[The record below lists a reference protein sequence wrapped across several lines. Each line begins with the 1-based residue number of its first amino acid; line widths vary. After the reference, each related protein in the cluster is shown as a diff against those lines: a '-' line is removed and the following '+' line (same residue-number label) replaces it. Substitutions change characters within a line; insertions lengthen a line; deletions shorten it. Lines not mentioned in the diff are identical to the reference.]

1 MCPLVYF
8 KDYKKCSPFP
18 LHCSWCSIHKSILTE
33 CVRWYISETI
43 IVSLL
48 PGTIHDIDYNRYTD
62 RMCSLVYSKDCRN
75 YSPSLSH
82 YSWCSLHTGIST
94 EYVYWYIPE
103 NNFSEIYRQ
112 NVLVGIFQRL
122 WKLFPFSL
130 TLFTIFITMG
140 IPTECVHWYI
150 SKTVGIIP
158 LLSDIVHDVH
168 YIQVYQQNMF
178 VGIFQRL
185 WELFTSQCA
194 DNKCSFDCWLF
205 SQQNHRRNE
214 KSLIIFE
221 GAFWKFSWNLKNFHL
236 TLLTEWRVVSN
247 FVGKTKLKDQNQN
260 RCGFIFFFF
269 LLSQICFSLFF
280 LAEIKHSLLFS
291 FYPNVCCLSS
301 FFFGFIKNLLFFLII
316 S

>member
-1 MCPLVYF
+1 M
-8 KDYKKCSPFP
+8 
-18 LHCSWCSIHKSILTE
+18 ILITIGIPTE
-33 CVRWYISETI
+33 CVRWYIPKT
-43 IVSLL
+43 
-48 PGTIHDIDYNRYTD
+48 G
-62 RMCSLVYSKDCRN
+62 N

-82 YSWCSLHTGIST
+82 CSWCSLHTGIST

-112 NVLVGIFQRL
+112 NVSVGIFQRL

-168 YIQVYQQNMF
+168 YIRVYQHNMF

-214 KSLIIFE
+214 KSLIIFG

-236 TLLTEWRVVSN
+236 TLPTEWRVVSN
-247 FVGKTKLKDQNQN
+247 SVGKTKLKDQNQN
-260 RCGFIFFFF
+260 RRGFNVFLSLLLSWNQAFSS

-301 FFFGFIKNLLFFLII
+301 FFFWVY
-316 S
+316 